1 MKTTHRILILAVA
14 CLAGVNERAFAEPD
28 STDVKTMYPK
38 VAYIMGIGESRK
50 TDNPM
55 KDKRI
60 AQVMAR
66 LDIAKQIR
74 VHISEKTIDVMCEG
88 SRAGLFRN
96 GEECRSEFR
105 MVIEES
111 VDLFLHGSRIVREG
125 ERGEM
130 VYAVAVF
137 DRSEA
142 GDRLEERS
150 REAVVQAKDNLE
162 KARGGDKDALKQAKE
177 EYKKAVAYEKEK
189 EVIAGAR
196 SNSEAMTESLG
207 REILEKVSNE
217 TGAK

>member
-1 MKTTHRILILAVA
+1 MRTTCRFLILAVA
-14 CLAGVNERAFAEPD
+14 CLAGVHDLAFAEPD
-28 STDVKTMYPK
+28 YTEVKTRYPK
-38 VAYIMGIGESRK
+38 AAYIMGVGESRK
-50 TDNPM
+50 TDSPM
-55 KDKRI
+55 KDKRV

-74 VHISEKTIDVMCEG
+74 VHISEKTIDIMCEG
-88 SRAGLFRN
+88 SRAVLFRN

-111 VDLFLHGSRIVREG
+111 VDLFLEGSRIVSEG

-130 VYAVAVF
+130 VYAVAVL

-142 GDRLEERS
+142 GDRMEERS

-162 KARGGDKDALKQAKE
+162 KAKGGDKDAMKQAKE

-189 EVIAGAR
+189 EAIAGVQTKANAAFADVEKELLK
-196 SNSEAMTESLG
+196 SNITQG
-207 REILEKVSNE
+207 KQ
-217 TGAK
+217 

>member
-1 MKTTHRILILAVA
+1 MKTTCRLLILAVA
-14 CLAGVNERAFAEPD
+14 CLVGVDDRAFAEPEY
-28 STDVKTMYPK
+28 TEVKTRYPK
-38 VAYIMGIGESRK
+38 VAYIMGVGESRK

-55 KDKRI
+55 KDKRV

-88 SRAGLFRN
+88 SRAVLFRN

-111 VDLFLHGSRIVREG
+111 VNLFLEGSRIVSEG

-130 VYAVAVF
+130 IYAIAVL
-137 DRSEA
+137 DRGEA

-150 REAVVQAKDNLE
+150 REAVV
-162 KARGGDKDALKQAKE
+162 QAKE

-189 EVIAGAR
+189 EVIAGVR
-196 SNSEAMTESLG
+196 SKADAMFADVEQEL
-207 REILEKVSNE
+207 LKSNI
-217 TGAK
+217 TQQKQ

>member
-1 MKTTHRILILAVA
+1 MKTTCRILILALA

-28 STDVKTMYPK
+28 YTEVKIRYPK
-38 VAYIMGIGESRK
+38 AAYIMGIGESRK

-55 KDKRI
+55 KDKRV

-88 SRAGLFRN
+88 IRAVLFRN

-111 VDLFLHGSRIVREG
+111 VDLFLEGSRIVSEG
-125 ERGEM
+125 SRGEM
-130 VYAVAVF
+130 MYAVAVL

-150 REAVVQAKDNLE
+150 REAVVQAKEDLE
-162 KARGGDKDALKQAKE
+162 KAKGGDKDALKQAKE

-189 EVIAGAR
+189 EVIAGVR
-196 SNSEAMTESLG
+196 SKADAAFQDVEQELLNNNINQ
-207 REILEKVSNE
+207 RKQ
-217 TGAK
+217 